1 MSEIDIIKNKFN
13 AQKKWALV
21 VGDLMLD
28 RYLIGSVSR
37 ISPEAPVPVV
47 RLKESFDRIGGSGNV
62 AANLAQLGI
71 KTILA
76 GQIGDDL
83 DGKKLLDILK
93 KNHIGV
99 DGIVKDKNPTTTKTR
114 IIGEHQQMMRIDQ
127 EATADL
133 IDSKPLIKRIS
144 SLLNKKPSIVILSD
158 YAKGVLSEAL
168 CQHVIKLAKS
178 KKIPV
183 LVDPKGIN
191 YSKYKNA
198 TAITP
203 NKKEAIEAC
212 HIHVTKNTNFLTPLL
227 KLKKSLNLQFI
238 AMTKG
243 EDGIDLIQ
251 KNTIKNLPAVNQQQ
265 VFDVSGAGDTVIAT
279 LAACMIAKMP
289 IETCLNI
296 ANVAAGIVI
305 GKLGTIPI
313 TLQNLIETLSSKHS
327 EQEKKIHSLSALME
341 QVLIWKKQKKK
352 IVFTNGCFDIL
363 HAGHVTY
370 LEKAKKLGDVLILAL
385 NSDSSVT
392 KLKGKSRPVIHQE
405 DRARVLSALSSV
417 DSIII
422 FSETTPLHLIKKI
435 QPDILVK
442 GSDYKKNQVVGHQ
455 ELKKWHGKVELVSV
469 VPGRSTSAIL
479 KKIS

>member
-1 MSEIDIIKNKFN
+1 MTDIEIITNKFN
-13 AQKKWALV
+13 ARNQWALV

-47 RLKESFDRIGGSGNV
+47 RLEESFDRIGGSGNV
-62 AANLAQLGI
+62 AANLSSLGI
-71 KTILA
+71 KTVLA
-76 GQIGDDL
+76 GQIGNDM
-83 DGKKLLDILK
+83 DGKILLQILK

-99 DGIVKDKNPTTTKTR
+99 DGIIKDKNPTTTKTR

-127 EATADL
+127 EPAADL
-133 IDSKPLIKRIS
+133 IDSKVLIQKIT
-144 SLLNKKPSIVILSD
+144 SLFNKKPAIVILSD
-158 YAKGVLSEAL
+158 YAKGVLSERL
-168 CQHVIKLAKS
+168 CQYVIKLART

-191 YSKYKNA
+191 YDKYKNA

-203 NKKEAIEAC
+203 NKKEVIEAC
-212 HIHVTKNTNFLTPLL
+212 HIHITKNTNFLTPLL
-227 KLKKSLNLQFI
+227 KLKKSLNLKFI

-251 KNTIKNLPAVNQQQ
+251 GDSIKNLPAVNQQQ

-289 IETCLNI
+289 IENSLNI
-296 ANVAAGIVI
+296 ANIAAGIVI

-313 TLQNLIETLSSKHS
+313 THQDLLKTLNNQHS
-327 EQEKKIHSLSALME
+327 DQVKKIHSLENLME
-341 QVLIWKKQKKK
+341 QVVIWKKQKKK

-392 KLKGKSRPVIHQE
+392 RLKGKSRPVIHQE
-405 DRARVLSALSSV
+405 DRARVLAALSSV
-417 DSIII
+417 DGIII

-455 ELKKWHGKVELVSV
+455 ELKKWNGKVELVSI
-469 VPGRSTSAIL
+469 VPGRSTSAII

>member
-1 MSEIDIIKNKFN
+1 MKDIDIIKNKFN
-13 AQKKWALV
+13 AHHQWALV
-21 VGDLMLD
+21 IGDLMLD
-28 RYLIGSVSR
+28 RYLIGNVSR

-47 RLKESFDRIGGSGNV
+47 KLKESFDRIGGSGNV
-62 AANLAQLGI
+62 AANLSLLGI

-76 GQIGDDL
+76 GQIGNDNE
-83 DGKKLLDILK
+83 GKKLFNILK
-93 KNHIGV
+93 KNRIGV
-99 DGIVKDKNPTTTKTR
+99 DGIVKDENPTTTKTR

-127 EATADL
+127 EATDDL
-133 IDSKPLIKRIS
+133 IEPSALIKRITT
-144 SLLNKKPSIVILSD
+144 LIHKKPAIVILSD

-203 NKKEAIEAC
+203 NKKEVIEAC

-227 KLKKSLNLQFI
+227 KLKKILNLQFI

-243 EDGIDLIQ
+243 EEGIDLIQ
-251 KNTIKNLPAVNQQQ
+251 GNSIKNLPAINQQQ

-279 LAACMIAKMP
+279 LAACMMAKMP
-289 IETCLNI
+289 IETSLNI

-313 TLQNLIETLSSKHS
+313 TLQDLVKTLSSQHS
-327 EQEKKIHSLSALME
+327 DQVKKIHTLASLMD
-341 QVLIWKKQKKK
+341 QITIWKKQKKK

-363 HAGHVTY
+363 HAGHVAY
-370 LEKAKKLGDVLILAL
+370 LEKAKKLGDVLVLAL
-385 NSDSSVT
+385 NSDLSVT
-392 KLKGKSRPVIHQE
+392 RLKGKLRPIIHEE
-405 DRARVLSALSSV
+405 DRARVLSGLSSV

-422 FSETTPLHLIKKI
+422 FNETTPLHLIKKI

-455 ELKKWHGKVELVSV
+455 ELKKWNGKVELVSI
-469 VPGRSTSAIL
+469 VPGRSTSAIIR
-479 KKIS
+479 KIS

>member
-1 MSEIDIIKNKFN
+1 LTDIEIIKNKFN
-13 AQKKWALV
+13 AHNKWALV
-21 VGDLMLD
+21 IGDLMLD
-28 RYLIGSVSR
+28 RYLIGNVSR

-62 AANLAQLGI
+62 AANLSLLGI
-71 KTILA
+71 KTVLA
-76 GQIGDDL
+76 GQIGIDI
-83 DGKKLLDILK
+83 DGKKLLEILK

-99 DGIVKDKNPTTTKTR
+99 DGILKDKNPTTTKTR
-114 IIGEHQQMMRIDQ
+114 IIGEHQQMIRIDQ

-133 IDSKPLIKRIS
+133 IDSHALIKKIS
-144 SLLNKKPSIVILSD
+144 LLLNKKPAIVILSD
-158 YAKGVLSEAL
+158 YAKGVLSDHL
-168 CQHVIKLAKS
+168 CQHVIKIARLKR
-178 KKIPV
+178 IPV
-183 LVDPKGIN
+183 LVDPKGN
-191 YSKYKNA
+191 HYEKYKNA

-212 HIHVTKNTNFLTPLL
+212 HIHVTKNTNFLAPLL
-227 KLKKSLNLQFI
+227 KLKKSLNLKFI

-251 KNTIKNLPAVNQQQ
+251 GDTIKNLPTVNQQQ

-289 IETCLNI
+289 IEASLNI
-296 ANVAAGIVI
+296 ANIAAGIVI

-313 TLQNLIETLSSKHS
+313 THADLIKALNEQHS
-327 EQEKKIHSLSALME
+327 EQEKKIHSLESLIK
-341 QVLIWKKQKKK
+341 QVGVWKKQKKK

-370 LEKAKKLGDVLILAL
+370 LEKAKKLGDILILAL

-392 KLKGKSRPVIHQE
+392 KLKGKSRPVINQE
-405 DRARVLSALSSV
+405 DRARVLAALSSTDGIV
-417 DSIII
+417 I
-422 FSETTPLHLIKKI
+422 FSGVSPLHLIKKI

-442 GSDYKKNQVVGHQ
+442 GSDYKKNQVVGYQ
-455 ELKKWHGKVELVSV
+455 EVKRWNGKVELISI
-469 VPGRSTSAIL
+469 VPGRSTSAII

>member
-13 AQKKWALV
+13 AKNQWALV

-76 GQIGDDL
+76 GQIGDDG

-144 SLLNKKPSIVILSD
+144 TLLNKKPSIVILSD
-158 YAKGVLSEAL
+158 YA
-168 CQHVIKLAKS
+168 
-178 KKIPV
+178 
-183 LVDPKGIN
+183 
-191 YSKYKNA
+191 KYKNA

-243 EDGIDLIQ
+243 EDGIDLVQ

-289 IETCLNI
+289 IENCLNI

-327 EQEKKIHSLSALME
+327 DQEKKIHSLSRLME

-370 LEKAKKLGDVLILAL
+370 LEKAKKLGDILILAL

-442 GSDYKKNQVVGHQ
+442 GSDYKKNQVVGHK
-455 ELKKWHGKVELVSV
+455 ELKKWHGKVELENLL
-469 VPGRSTSAIL
+469 RF
-479 KKIS
+479 

>member
-1 MSEIDIIKNKFN
+1 MTDIDIVKNKFN
-13 AQKKWALV
+13 ARNQWALV
-21 VGDLMLD
+21 IGDLMLD
-28 RYLIGSVSR
+28 RYLIGNVSR

-47 RLKESFDRIGGSGNV
+47 KLKESFDRIGGSGNV
-62 AANLAQLGI
+62 AANLSLLGI
-71 KTILA
+71 KTVIA
-76 GQIGDDL
+76 GQIGDDI
-83 DGKKLLDILK
+83 DGKKLFEILK

-99 DGIVKDKNPTTTKTR
+99 EGIIKDKNPTTTKTR

-127 EATADL
+127 EATSDL
-133 IDSKPLIKRIS
+133 IDSNALIKKITT
-144 SLLNKKPSIVILSD
+144 LLNKKPAIVILSD
-158 YAKGVLSEAL
+158 YAKGVLSERL
-168 CQHVIKLAKS
+168 CQHVIKNARS

-183 LVDPKGIN
+183 LVDPKGIH
-191 YSKYKNA
+191 YKKYKNA

-212 HIHVTKNTNFLTPLL
+212 HIHVTKNTNFLMPLL

-251 KNTIKNLPAVNQQQ
+251 GNTIKNLPAVNQQQ

-289 IETCLNI
+289 IETSLNI
-296 ANVAAGIVI
+296 ANIAAGIVI

-313 TLQNLIETLSSKHS
+313 TLADLIKTLSSQHS
-327 EQEKKIHSLSALME
+327 DQEKKIHSLDSLME
-341 QVLIWKKQKKK
+341 QVGVWKKQKKK

-405 DRARVLSALSSV
+405 DRARVLAALSSV
-417 DSIII
+417 DGIVV
-422 FSETTPLHLIKKI
+422 FSEATPLHLIKKI
-435 QPDILVK
+435 QPDVLVK

-455 ELKKWHGKVELVSV
+455 ELKKWNGKVELVSI
-469 VPGRSTSAIL
+469 VPGRSTSAII

>member
-1 MSEIDIIKNKFN
+1 MTDIDIIKNKFN
-13 AQKKWALV
+13 ARNKWALV
-21 VGDLMLD
+21 IGDLMLD
-28 RYLIGSVSR
+28 RYLIGNVSR

-47 RLKESFDRIGGSGNV
+47 KLKESFDRIGGSGNV
-62 AANLAQLGI
+62 AANLSLLGI
-71 KTILA
+71 KTVLA
-76 GQIGDDL
+76 GQIGDDI
-83 DGKKLLDILK
+83 DGKKLLEILK

-99 DGIVKDKNPTTTKTR
+99 DGIIKDKNPTTTKTR

-127 EATADL
+127 EATSDL
-133 IDSKPLIKRIS
+133 IDANALTKKITT
-144 SLLNKKPSIVILSD
+144 LLNRKPAIVILSD
-158 YAKGVLSEAL
+158 YAKGVLSERL
-168 CQHVIKLAKS
+168 CQHVIKIARS

-183 LVDPKGIN
+183 LVDPKGIH
-191 YSKYKNA
+191 YEKYKNA

-203 NKKEAIEAC
+203 NKNEAIEAC
-212 HIHVTKNTNFLTPLL
+212 QIHVTKNTNFLMPLL

-251 KNTIKNLPAVNQQQ
+251 GNTIKNLPAVNQQQ

-289 IETCLNI
+289 IENSLNI
-296 ANVAAGIVI
+296 ANIAAGIVI

-313 TLQNLIETLSSKHS
+313 TLADLIKTLSSQHS
-327 EQEKKIHSLSALME
+327 DQEKKIHSLESLME
-341 QVLIWKKQKKK
+341 QVAIWKREKKK

-370 LEKAKKLGDVLILAL
+370 LEKAKKLGDILILAL

-392 KLKGKSRPVIHQE
+392 KLKGKLRPVIHQQ
-405 DRARVLSALSSV
+405 DRARVLAALSSV
-417 DSIII
+417 DGIVI
-422 FSETTPLHLIKKI
+422 FSEATPLYLIKKI
-435 QPDILVK
+435 QPDVLVK

-455 ELKKWHGKVELVSV
+455 ELKKWNGKVELVSI
-469 VPGRSTSAIL
+469 VPGRSTSAII

>member
-13 AQKKWALV
+13 AKNQWALV

-71 KTILA
+71 KTVLA
-76 GQIGDDL
+76 GQIGDDG

-144 SLLNKKPSIVILSD
+144 MLLNKKPSIVILSD

-183 LVDPKGIN
+183 LVDPKGID

-227 KLKKSLNLQFI
+227 KLKKSLPSV
-238 AMTKG
+238 T
-243 EDGIDLIQ
+243 
-251 KNTIKNLPAVNQQQ
+251 
-265 VFDVSGAGDTVIAT
+265 IAT
-279 LAACMIAKMP
+279 L
-289 IETCLNI
+289 N
-296 ANVAAGIVI
+296 
-305 GKLGTIPI
+305 
-313 TLQNLIETLSSKHS
+313 
-327 EQEKKIHSLSALME
+327 
-341 QVLIWKKQKKK
+341 
-352 IVFTNGCFDIL
+352 
-363 HAGHVTY
+363 
-370 LEKAKKLGDVLILAL
+370 
-385 NSDSSVT
+385 
-392 KLKGKSRPVIHQE
+392 
-405 DRARVLSALSSV
+405 
-417 DSIII
+417 
-422 FSETTPLHLIKKI
+422 PLF
-435 QPDILVK
+435 
-442 GSDYKKNQVVGHQ
+442 
-455 ELKKWHGKVELVSV
+455 
-469 VPGRSTSAIL
+469 
-479 KKIS
+479 